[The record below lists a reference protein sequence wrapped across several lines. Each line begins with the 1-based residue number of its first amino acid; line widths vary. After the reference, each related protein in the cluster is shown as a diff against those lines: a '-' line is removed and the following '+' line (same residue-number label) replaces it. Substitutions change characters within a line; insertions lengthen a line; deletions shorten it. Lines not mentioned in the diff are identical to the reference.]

1 MRRQRRR
8 KLPQRVGENVRQHQ
22 SERTVGRRKL
32 SGAKADWQF
41 IVSTIFDAESAGDFA
56 TATGLP

>member
-1 MRRQRRR
+1 MPAWLRR
-8 KLPQRVGENVRQHQ
+8 P
-22 SERTVGRRKL
+22 ERAVGRCKL